1 VARTAFLWQI
11 IDDQLWTS
19 IPSRLLLGFQSI
31 RWTSSHDVHNSIT
44 SLTWR
49 YSCNVSI
56 KYFRLGINFELFPH
70 ISHLCHLYL
79 RQMFFGHYEDWWP
92 LERNQIL
99 IWKLRQ
105 LKSWKLLWSRDSRVR
120 PHMTPE
126 LSRNVNN
133 TLSVVWIVFV
143 HVWFISLLWQWSIP
157 GRYNI

>member
-1 VARTAFLWQI
+1 MYDLYCNSVKFRSIVLARTAFLWQI

-70 ISHLCHLYL
+70 TYPISATCTWGKCFSVITKIDDHWSGTISW
-79 RQMFFGHYEDWWP
+79 FENWD
-92 LERNQIL
+92 
-99 IWKLRQ
+99 
-105 LKSWKLLWSRDSRVR
+105 SWKVESSCDHV
-120 PHMTPE
+120 TPE
-126 LSRNVNN
+126 SGPTWLQSC
-133 TLSVVWIVFV
+133 
-143 HVWFISLLWQWSIP
+143 P
-157 GRYNI
+157 GMSTTR